1 MAVENGLMKTDLSC
15 DTVDLIFL
23 LRLWR
28 NLPRFVVY
36 SSDLSEDP
44 FKKLIIWYN
53 KHNKKNTDIQFN
65 VKYKRITQIS
75 FVNIIIIAFF
85 TMFWYEMQGI
95 KIVNFLIG

>member
-1 MAVENGLMKTDLSC
+1 M
-15 DTVDLIFL
+15 
-23 LRLWR
+23 
-28 NLPRFVVY
+28 Y

-44 FKKLIIWYN
+44 LKKLIIWYN
-53 KHNKKNTDIQFN
+53 KHNNKNTDIQFN